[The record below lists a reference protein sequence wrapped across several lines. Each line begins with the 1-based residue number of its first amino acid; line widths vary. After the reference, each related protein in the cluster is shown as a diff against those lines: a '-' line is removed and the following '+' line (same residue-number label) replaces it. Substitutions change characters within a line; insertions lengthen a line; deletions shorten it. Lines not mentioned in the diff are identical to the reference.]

1 MRRIRP
7 AYRQEPD
14 GQATG
19 DIEEVRSVSRVS
31 PRLSSKEAFCA
42 TVALLAGVTLL
53 PSAPGLAVPPA
64 APNLSKLSPDLVASL
79 AAIRR
84 QPSLSAQKSG
94 FVLSPEA
101 ARRRPLRVIVRF
113 KSGANVALAGRS
125 LTEAE
130 TIRLARVT
138 LADARSLKSRVTRVS
153 SAFAHL
159 GTAAAEVTP
168 DQLAALTTDPR
179 VAGISADLPVA
190 ASTTPD
196 LDVNP
201 RSVGAD
207 LVWAYGERNNLNLT
221 GAGVGVAILDS
232 GIAPVRDV
240 AARIVAFKD
249 FVNNRAQPYDDF
261 GHGTHVAG
269 VIAGSGAASS
279 GPHASRTYKGVAPG
293 ANLIGVKVLDAQ
305 GGGDVSNVLAGIE
318 WVIANKRAFNI
329 RVMNLSLGHPIA
341 ESYKTDPLCQA
352 VERAVNAGIVVVC
365 SSGNRGAGGYGGVGS
380 PGNDPAA
387 ITVGASN
394 SRQTVGRNDDG
405 ITSYSSRGPTRFDL
419 GVKPDLVA
427 PGNKVVS
434 LRAPGATLDTLYP
447 ETRVAPSVYL
457 KIPSANDAS
466 AYATLSGT
474 SMATPAV
481 AGAAALALQINPGLQ
496 PNGVKAA
503 LMYSAQLLTGT
514 DPLVPAAPAT
524 IYDPLT
530 QGAGELNVAGVC
542 EMAALLR
549 PGTGLTSQPS
559 KVTTIGGQPFA
570 WTGPTVAAD
579 NLVWGGRLIWGD
591 NLVWGGRLIWGD
603 NLVWGGRMLW
613 GDNLVWGGRL
623 LEADNLVWGGRLMW
637 GDNLVWGGRMLEA
650 ENLVW
655 GGRLVD
661 GDNLVWGGRLL
672 WGDNLVWGGREVGGD
687 NLVWGG
693 RLTEPDPDPQ
703 P

>member
-1 MRRIRP
+1 M
-7 AYRQEPD
+7 
-14 GQATG
+14 
-19 DIEEVRSVSRVS
+19 SRVS
-31 PRLSSKEAFCA
+31 PRQRPGQVSSKEA
-42 TVALLAGVTLL
+42 VAALAFLAGATFL
-53 PSAPGLAVPPA
+53 PSAAVQAGLTSPQD
-64 APNLSKLSPDLVASL
+64 LSKLSPDLVASL
-79 AAIRR
+79 AADR
-84 QPSLSAQKSG
+84 QQIAQKNGSV
-94 FVLSPEA
+94 FSPKTT
-101 ARRRPLRVIVRF
+101 RPLRVIVRF
-113 KSGANVALAGRS
+113 KSAAPTAGRNV
-125 LTEAE
+125 TESE
-130 TIRLARVT
+130 VVGLARVT
-138 LADARSLKSRVTRVS
+138 LAGARSLKSRVTRVS
-153 SAFAHL
+153 GAYTRL
-159 GTAAAEVTP
+159 GLAAAEVTP

-179 VAGISADLPVA
+179 VAGVSADLPVTSSA
-190 ASTTPD
+190 GAE

-201 RSVGAD
+201 QAVGAEQ
-207 LVWAYGERNNLNLT
+207 VWAYGAQDSLNLT
-221 GAGVGVAILDS
+221 GVGVGVAVVDS

-240 AARIVAFKD
+240 AGRIVAFKD
-249 FVNNRAQPYDDF
+249 CVNGRMQPYDDF

-269 VIAGSGAASS
+269 IIAGNGTASS
-279 GPHASRTYKGVAPG
+279 GGNASRTYRGVAPG
-293 ANLIGVKVLDAQ
+293 ANLIGVKVLDGQ

-318 WVIANKRAFNI
+318 WVIANKNAFNI

-341 ESYKTDPLCQA
+341 ETYRTDPLCQA

-365 SSGNRGAGGYGGVGS
+365 SSGNRGTGGYGGVGS

-427 PGNKVVS
+427 PGNRIVS
-434 LRAPGATLDTLYP
+434 LRASGATIDTLYP

-457 KIPSANDAS
+457 RNPGASDVS
-466 AYATLSGT
+466 AYTTLSGT

-481 AGAAALALQINPGLQ
+481 AGAAALAVQINPALQ

-503 LMYSAQLLTGT
+503 LMYSAQLMTGT
-514 DPLVPAAPAT
+514 DPLVPTAPASV
-524 IYDPLT
+524 YDPLT
-530 QGAGELNVAGVC
+530 QGAGELNVPGIC

-549 PGTGLTSQPS
+549 PGTGLTGQPS
-559 KVTTIGGQPFA
+559 KATIIGGQAFA

-591 NLVWGGRLIWGD
+591 NLVWGGRLLQA
-603 NLVWGGRMLW
+603 N
-613 GDNLVWGGRL
+613 NLVWGGRL
-623 LEADNLVWGGRLMW
+623 IW

-661 GDNLVWGGRLL
+661 GENLVWGGRLL

-693 RLTEPDPDPQ
+693 RLTESDPNSQ